1 MNRVKDGEP
10 GIQGWKITLVGWLND
25 GPFPYNPT
33 GATPVGPITVET
45 DANGV
50 WIFPDLLPGV
60 YIITEEDR
68 DGWYHTTPAS
78 VSLAIASFYGVGEI
92 KFGNVPLTTIYG
104 YKFFDKDLDGER
116 DLGEPGLDGWEII
129 LEKETSPDVW
139 SLVATTTTDPVG
151 MYEFAWLL
159 PGKYRV
165 SEVVKAGWTNTT
177 PIPVEVV
184 IPPYTVSHQ
193 LQPQW
198 ILVDIGNMRYSS
210 IDGYKFLDA
219 YGPDNSWPNGVRDPG
234 ESGLGNWHITLEGR
248 TVKGKYVFA
257 ETWTKNF
264 GALSDIGYYCFGKLL
279 PGTYWVNETVLTGWV
294 PTKTSVNLIVVP
306 AYPWGPPVRI
316 VVDFANMLPDAD
328 PAMTFTLKRGW
339 NLWSTPLD
347 VPGLTA
353 KSLLAAIGPKATV
366 VSQLNKTSGKYDS
379 YLSVSP
385 IRYNF
390 AVVLGHGYYIW
401 SSGDVSFTLHG
412 WYLPSSQSYLAKG
425 WNIIGYNGLEA
436 ITASE
441 LLSQVEGCSGT
452 ILTYIDPE
460 TGKYN
465 SYIKGGPAR
474 YDFTVTP
481 GRAYFMWADGSGAV
495 VY

>member
-1 MNRVKDGEP
+1 
-10 GIQGWKITLVGWLND
+10 
-25 GPFPYNPT
+25 
-33 GATPVGPITVET
+33 
-45 DANGV
+45 
-50 WIFPDLLPGV
+50 
-60 YIITEEDR
+60 
-68 DGWYHTTPAS
+68 
-78 VSLAIASFYGVGEI
+78 
-92 KFGNVPLTTIYG
+92 
-104 YKFFDKDLDGER
+104 
-116 DLGEPGLDGWEII
+116 
-129 LEKETSPDVW
+129 
-139 SLVATTTTDPVG
+139 
-151 MYEFAWLL
+151 
-159 PGKYRV
+159 
-165 SEVVKAGWTNTT
+165 
-177 PIPVEVV
+177 
-184 IPPYTVSHQ
+184 
-193 LQPQW
+193 
-198 ILVDIGNMRYSS
+198 VDIGNMRYSS

-401 SSGDVSFTLHG
+401 SLATC
-412 WYLPSSQSYLAKG
+412 PSRCTAGTCRRASHTWPRVGTSSATT
-425 WNIIGYNGLEA
+425 GLRRSRR
-436 ITASE
+436 AS
-441 LLSQVEGCSGT
+441 CSRR
-452 ILTYIDPE
+452 
-460 TGKYN
+460 
-465 SYIKGGPAR
+465 SRAAAGP
-474 YDFTVTP
+474 
-481 GRAYFMWADGSGAV
+481 S
-495 VY
+495 